1 MTDEQILD
9 AVLFREGGYVNHPAD
24 PGKCTNRGITIGTLR
39 MWRRQDVTC
48 DDVRDLTDAE
58 AREIYRKQYLA
69 PFADVAADVKPQVV
83 DIAVNSGVS
92 TARALLSRAQQQQTG
107 RALGTQLAIERLRF
121 YARIVKAK
129 PTSSVFLLGWVDRA
143 CSFLE

>member
-9 AVLFREGGYVNHPAD
+9 AVLLREGGYINHPAD

-39 MWRRQDVTC
+39 QWRGQDVTC
-48 DDVRDLTDAE
+48 EDVRDLTDAE
-58 AREIYRKQYLA
+58 AREIYRQFYLA
-69 PFADVAADVKPQVV
+69 PFAGMTPDMKPQVV

-92 TARALLSRAQQQQTG
+92 TARALLSRAQQVQTG
-107 RALGTQLAIERLRF
+107 RSLGTQLVIERLRF

-129 PTSSVFLLGWVDRA
+129 PTQSIFLLGWIERA
-143 CSFLE
+143 CSFLK